1 MKLTTLLG
9 IGAAGLISV
18 ASAVW
23 LRAGAPPEVVIAM
36 NEHGLTSL
44 KADKVEFLLTGDFRV
59 EDVLLKKAGGT
70 TYQGSTI
77 GTAVCDPDHRELTV
91 TYPWGIVKT
100 NYATEKGRLTLAITA
115 DNTSEDIIQG
125 IHFTPLVLKFPAKVK
140 EYDGSVPLLEH
151 NLGQAAAVKVSYG
164 SGSLAVVSEDMAK
177 PLMLGFPW
185 ALDKPANTSFPLSVH
200 TNRVSSYPDSYP
212 TIVRPIPPKGSDHYA
227 VSLRFGRS
235 ANDGSLTADVNQKF
249 AATFP
254 QQLHWADRRPI
265 GAIFLATTP
274 PDEKTSNPRGWF
286 GDSRLDVTSP
296 AGRAEFREH
305 LLHLADGAIQI
316 MRDMNAQGAITWDIE
331 GQEYHHAT
339 TYIGDPRLV
348 DSLAPEMGA
357 VADEYFARFRAAGL
371 RVGVCV
377 RPQLLRREPDG
388 KTANQTIVDDPTN
401 MLIDKIAYA
410 KKRWGATLI
419 YLDSNVNGTDP
430 NPLDASIIERVA
442 AAFPDCLLIPEHS
455 NLRYYAYSAP
465 FAELRHGAMATPESA
480 RDVYP
485 RAFSAIYTADG
496 PLDLYKDNLKAAVRR
511 GDSLMYRTWFTD
523 PQNQKVKAIYSR

>member
-18 ASAVW
+18 GSAVW
-23 LRAGAPPEVVIAM
+23 LRAGAPPEVAVTM
-36 NEHGLTSL
+36 NEHGLQSL
-44 KADKVEFLLTGDFRV
+44 KADKVDFLLTGDFRV
-59 EDVLLKKAGGT
+59 EEVLLKKASGT
-70 TYQGSTI
+70 LYQGSTI
-77 GTAVCDPDHRELTV
+77 GTAVCDPQKRELTV
-91 TYPWGIVKT
+91 TYPWGVVKT
-100 NYATEKGRLTLAITA
+100 DYTADKGRLTLAITA
-115 DNTSEDIIQG
+115 NNTSEDTIQG
-125 IHFTPLVLKFPAKVK
+125 IHFTPLVLKFPSKVK

-151 NLGQAAAVKVSYG
+151 NLGQAGTVKVSYG

-177 PLMLGFPW
+177 PLMVGFPW
-185 ALDKPANTSFPLSVH
+185 ALDKPANTNFPLSIH

-212 TIVRPIPPKGSDHYA
+212 TIVRPISPKGSDRYV

-235 ANDGSLTADVNQKF
+235 ANDDSLTADVNQKF

-254 QQLHWADRRPI
+254 QQLHWNDRRPI

-274 PDEKTSNPRGWF
+274 PEGTNNPRGWF
-286 GDSRLDVTSP
+286 GDSKLDVTTP
-296 AGRAEFREH
+296 EGRAEFREH

-348 DSLAPEMGA
+348 DTLAPEMGA
-357 VADEYFARFRAAGL
+357 VADEYFGRLRAAGL
-371 RVGVCV
+371 RVGICV
-377 RPQLLRREPDG
+377 RPQLLRREADG
-388 KTANQTIVDDPTN
+388 KTANQTIVEDPTN
-401 MLIDKIAYA
+401 LLIDKIAYA
-410 KKRWGATLI
+410 KKRWGVSLI

-430 NPLDASIIERVA
+430 NPLDAGIIERVA
-442 AAFPDCLLIPEHS
+442 AKFPDCLLIPEHS

-465 FAELRHGAMATPESA
+465 FAELRHGALATPISA
-480 RDVYP
+480 LDVYP
-485 RAFSAIYTADG
+485 KAFSAIYTADG
-496 PLDLYKDNLKAAVRR
+496 PLDLYRDNLKAAVKR